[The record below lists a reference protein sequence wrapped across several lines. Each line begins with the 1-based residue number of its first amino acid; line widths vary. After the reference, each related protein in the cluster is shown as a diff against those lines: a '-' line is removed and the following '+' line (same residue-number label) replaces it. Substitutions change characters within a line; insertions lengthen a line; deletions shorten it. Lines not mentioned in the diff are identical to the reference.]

1 MGRGAL
7 AEMGNLAERILRGDP
22 AAETELVQQF
32 SQRIFVMSVVR
43 TRDREVARDLV
54 QDVLLAVITSL
65 RKGLLHD
72 PDKLDAYVHGTA
84 RNVIYNHLRDEAQN
98 LETEILPDDLPQVI
112 SPHDI
117 AEAER
122 LRLVEDALERLRR
135 QDREILQMTLVEGK
149 KPAEIAAQLGLTS
162 EVVRT
167 RKLRASRKIAQWVT
181 KKLSRTQKKRY

>member
-1 MGRGAL
+1 
-7 AEMGNLAERILRGDP
+7 MGNLAERILRGDP
-22 AAETELVQQF
+22 TAETELVQQF

-43 TRDREVARDLV
+43 TRDREAARDLV
-54 QDVLLAVITSL
+54 QDILLAVITSL
-65 RKGLLHD
+65 RKGLLHN

-84 RNVIYNHLRDEAQN
+84 RNIIHSHLRGEAQKPEME
-98 LETEILPDDLPQVI
+98 LLRDDLLQI
-112 SPHDI
+112 TSHDI

-122 LRLVEDALERLRR
+122 LRLVEEALERLRR

-149 KPAEIAAQLGLTS
+149 KPTEIAAQLGLTS

-167 RKLRASRKIAQWVT
+167 RKLRASRKIAQWVA